1 MDKKSVFEA
10 FKAKTDEII
19 THYDEVEE
27 LKFTASLKNGT
38 KFSFDYDVARFEC
51 TKKKESN
58 SVVNGVCDIIA
69 ALACVAMLSISLV
82 RGINSSI
89 IVLQTLTFSFFII
102 FSILSA
108 VYHLFSVNHQ
118 RTSGVLLL
126 IRQFL
131 LIVTLFLLTAT
142 ITEFQQGSMFLILF
156 FLLLSVLSLFLSL
169 LSTKGGL
176 RAGNIISAVIG
187 VVLMLS
193 FRDAYI
199 TFISLSIVING
210 LINALFDSDKTKL
223 AGRVKTTSLFYL
235 LSLLFFFLF
244 SEHLLIAF

>member
-1 MDKKSVFEA
+1 MILSNIWSNPFDNNIAIWFSKLFDSFPSALKEFIVVFSA
-10 FKAKTDEII
+10 LGDLGLFFFFFSII
-19 THYDEVEE
+19 F
-27 LKFTASLKNGT
+27 L
-38 KFSFDYDVARFEC
+38 
-51 TKKKESN
+51 
-58 SVVNGVCDIIA
+58 IIPQTRKVGI
-69 ALACVAMLSISLV
+69 LLSISLV

-118 RTSGVLLL
+118 RTSRVLLL

-142 ITEFQQGSMFLILF
+142 ITELQQGSMFLILF

-176 RAGNIISAVIG
+176 RAGNIIIAVIG
-187 VVLMLS
+187 VVLMIS

-210 LINALFDSDKTKL
+210 LINALFDSDKAKL